1 MKKRILCIFL
11 CVILCFAYL
20 PWSSFALEQTG
31 QSEQTEQ
38 TQRTETPIKVRL
50 KLGSNLTERSF
61 LIGLY
66 KENTFYAS
74 PEDICLLGDGMIQEG
89 RSGDV
94 IGFSFFSNQRQIGI
108 DRDGQATEYLKN
120 RTIHFQVPVVRYQ
133 GNTYLSILHLFRY
146 LQIPITFAQDDTE
159 EVHLYVSCPYTIYD
173 ALAEYEGAGGWR
185 FSWGET
191 EENMEFKLFSAGLD
205 AALLH
210 YDPKITHYIFNSG
223 EAENAKVEDALFAV
237 VTNEGADVLTQELA
251 WDEGDTHRKKTQ
263 GLVVGLNTG
272 LGLTDTWFSHVRE
285 IFSKESNIAIKLMDY
300 SLKSTAFQSDR
311 EGAYIDALEAAAQYG
326 NITTAQAQVLEK
338 TLLRYGE
345 GSDFYNMY
353 PRLFQSAK
361 KVGKKIEGEYDIKA
375 ETAKSTNKEAAFEV
389 GKELVSSLLDARAG
403 GYSMF
408 AVDLFESL
416 SALIAASED
425 PLVEREV
432 SLAKAEICADIN
444 TIAWEMEQ
452 EDGRNFLNNNM
463 YAGSKECEKAL
474 EQLKY
479 DMVLSLKAGMTTR
492 KLLLDYGMIKS
503 GVKEKLER
511 KIRSGAKLLNQV
523 ENAVVLLPGNT
534 SFQTKE
540 DLTWIANLEYF
551 PMGNT
556 NDNINNGGFAAYDD
570 ETGEYYYRG
579 ESRRY
584 SGYNGQHNAIT
595 YLYDIVRENT
605 DGTTETVVAHNAY
618 SHPCINVING
628 YVYYIGGGPEGTGEQ
643 LNGQDY
649 IWRVRMDGT
658 ENEILIHQRS
668 TKLYVTE
675 EFIYFADE
683 NSLYRSELDGSGIT
697 RVFQSVE
704 FLDRI
709 AIGNTIYASTYQMIG
724 DVGALSAAAE
734 NAHLEGIWAIDPDS
748 LEAETI
754 WQGNVIDFTTAGSQ
768 IYFTYYGKEENGL
781 ARMNRDG
788 SQVTMVMKDAWGS
801 VFSDGSGKQLY
812 LITGDGIYVIKLDNN
827 SVMRWGDY
835 DMLNWA
841 NDRIYSVQNGRVR
854 YRTAP

>member
-1 MKKRILCIFL
+1 MKKRVLCIFL
-11 CVILCFAYL
+11 CVILCLACL
-20 PWSSFALEQTG
+20 PLPSFALEEA
-31 QSEQTEQ
+31 EQTEQ
-38 TQRTETPIKVRL
+38 SETVETLIRVRL
-50 KLGSNLTERSF
+50 KLSSNLTDRPF

-66 KENTFYAS
+66 KDNTFYAS
-74 PEDICLLGDGMIQEG
+74 PEDVCLLGDGEIREG
-89 RSGDV
+89 QSGDV

-108 DRDGQATEYLKN
+108 DRDGQATEYFKN
-120 RTIHFQVPVVRYQ
+120 KTIRFQVPVVRYQ
-133 GNTYLSILHLFRY
+133 GKTYLSILHLFRY

-159 EVHLYVSCPYTIYD
+159 AVHLYVSCPYTIYD
-173 ALAEYEGAGGWR
+173 AWAEYEASAGWH

-191 EENMEFKLFSAGLD
+191 EENMKLKLLSAGLD

-210 YDPKITHYIFNSG
+210 YDPKITHYLFNSG

-251 WDEGDTHRKKTQ
+251 WDEGDTHGKKTPP
-263 GLVVGLNTG
+263 LIVGLNTG

-285 IFSKESNIAIKLMDY
+285 IFSKESNLAIKLMDY
-300 SLKSTAFQSDR
+300 SLKATAFQSDQ
-311 EGAYIDALEAAAQYG
+311 EVAYINALEAAAQYG

-353 PRLFQSAK
+353 PRLFQIAK
-361 KVGKKIEGEYDIKA
+361 RVGKKIEGEYDIKA
-375 ETAKSTNKEAAFEV
+375 ETAKSMNREAAFEV
-389 GKELVSSLLDARAG
+389 GKELVSSLLNAGVG
-403 GYSMF
+403 GYSMLV
-408 AVDLFESL
+408 VDLFESI
-416 SALIAASED
+416 SVLIAVSED

-432 SLAKAEICADIN
+432 SLAKAEICAEIN

-452 EDGRNFLNNNM
+452 EDSRNFLNNNM
-463 YAGSKECEKAL
+463 YAGSKDSEKAL

-492 KLLLDYGMIKS
+492 KLLLDYGIIKS

-511 KIRSGAKLLNQV
+511 KIRSGAKLLNKV
-523 ENAVVLLPGNT
+523 ENAVVLPPGNT

-556 NDNINNGGFAAYDD
+556 NDNIANGGFAAYDGQ
-570 ETGEYYYRG
+570 TGEYYYRG

-584 SGYNGQHNAIT
+584 SGYNGRHNAIT
-595 YLYDIVRENT
+595 DLYDIVRENT
-605 DGTTETVVAHNAY
+605 DGTTETVVAHNACNR
-618 SHPCINVING
+618 PCINVING
-628 YVYYIGGGPEGTGEQ
+628 YIYYIGGGPEGTEER
-643 LNGQDY
+643 LNAQDY

-658 ENEILIHQRS
+658 ENQILIQQRS
-668 TKLYVTE
+668 IKLYVTE
-675 EFIYFADE
+675 EYIYFADE
-683 NSLYRSELDGSGIT
+683 NSLYRSELDGSDIM
-697 RVFQSVE
+697 RVFESVE
-704 FLDRI
+704 CLDRI

-724 DVGALSAAAE
+724 DVGSLSIVAE

-748 LEAETI
+748 LKAETI
-754 WQGNVIDFTTAGSQ
+754 WQGNVIDFTLVGSL
-768 IYFTYYGKEENGL
+768 IYFTYYGNGESGL
-781 ARMNRDG
+781 AYMSRDG
-788 SQVTMVMKDAWGS
+788 SQMTMLMKDAWGS
-801 VFSDGSGKQLY
+801 VFSDGNGKQLY

-827 SVMRWGDY
+827 SIMRWGDY
-835 DMLNWA
+835 DMPNWA
-841 NDRIYSVQNGRVR
+841 NDRIYSDGNGSVR